1 MWIFGAY
8 GNSNGN
14 STELEEI
21 KDNTD
26 DDLGVKKVIFMEKT
40 DGRTDENEPWH
51 KMLKGILIN
60 WAQLFKAR
68 LR

>member
-14 STELEEI
+14 STELEKI

-26 DDLGVKKVIFMEKT
+26 DNLGVKKVIFMEKT
-40 DGRTDENEPWH
+40 DSKTDDNKAWH
-51 KMLKGILIN
+51 KLLQGILIN
-60 WAQLFKAR
+60 
-68 LR
+68 

>member
-14 STELEEI
+14 SIELEEI

-26 DDLGVKKVIFMEKT
+26 DNLGVKKVIFMEKT
-40 DGRTDENEPWH
+40 DSRTDENKPWH
-51 KMLKGILIN
+51 KKLKGILIN
-60 WAQLFKAR
+60 
-68 LR
+68 